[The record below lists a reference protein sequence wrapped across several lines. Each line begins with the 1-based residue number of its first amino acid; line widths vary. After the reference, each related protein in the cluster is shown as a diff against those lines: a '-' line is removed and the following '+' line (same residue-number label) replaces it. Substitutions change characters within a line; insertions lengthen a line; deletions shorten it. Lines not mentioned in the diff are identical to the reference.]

1 MKPGQDSY
9 LPEEKEKHVNK
20 LNMQDIV
27 PLLQVAIGPVI
38 LISGIGL
45 LLLTMTNRF
54 GRIIDRSRILARELH
69 ESSLLNPELLSAQ
82 VKILMKRAR
91 LMRLSIYLA
100 SFSVLCTAILIIII
114 FLTALLRLEAAW
126 LIFALFS
133 LCMLAL
139 IISLLAF
146 ILDIN
151 QSLVA
156 LKLEIKEKK
165 DENRL

>member
-1 MKPGQDSY
+1 MHEI
-9 LPEEKEKHVNK
+9 L
-20 LNMQDIV
+20 

-69 ESSLLNPELLSAQ
+69 DISAENTELLSAQ

-91 LMRLSIYLA
+91 LLRLSIHLA
-100 SFSVLCTAILIIII
+100 SISVLLTAILIIVI
-114 FLTALLRLEAAW
+114 FLTALLRLEVAW

-139 IISLLAF
+139 IISLIAF
-146 ILDIN
+146 IMDIN

-156 LKLEIKEKK
+156 LKLEIRGGKNE
-165 DENRL
+165 

>member
-1 MKPGQDSY
+1 MKPGQDFY
-9 LPEEKEKHVNK
+9 LPEGKEEGMNK
-20 LNMQDIV
+20 LNMQDIL

-54 GRIIDRSRILARELH
+54 GRIIDRSRILARELRTK
-69 ESSLLNPELLSAQ
+69 SLISPDLLSAQ
-82 VKILMKRAR
+82 VRILMKRAR
-91 LMRLSIYLA
+91 LLRLSIHLA
-100 SFSVLCTAILIIII
+100 SVSVLCTAILIIII

-139 IISLLAF
+139 IISLVAF
-146 ILDIN
+146 IMDIN

-156 LKLEIKEKK
+156 LKLEILEKK
-165 DENRL
+165 E

>member
-1 MKPGQDSY
+1 MKPGQGSY
-9 LPEEKEKHVNK
+9 LPGGREKHMYK
-20 LNMQDIV
+20 INMQEIV

-54 GRIIDRSRILARELH
+54 GRVVDRSRILARELH
-69 ESSLLNPELLSAQ
+69 GSSQINPELLSAQ

-91 LMRLSIYLA
+91 LLRLSIHLA
-100 SFSVLCTAILIIII
+100 SVSVLCTAILIIII

-139 IISLLAF
+139 IISLFAF

-156 LKLEIKEKK
+156 LKLEIKERK
-165 DENRL
+165 DENSL

>member
-156 LKLEIKEKK
+156 LKLEIKETK
-165 DENRL
+165 NLP

>member
-1 MKPGQDSY
+1 M
-9 LPEEKEKHVNK
+9 PEEKEKHVNK

-156 LKLEIKEKK
+156 LKLEIKETK
-165 DENRL
+165 NLP